1 MARKNTRNRAREV
14 AQGTQCTYYIGAEY
28 MDHSDRLLVED
39 GDTIALYSINLT
51 LAQHWYAQAW
61 RGKVLD
67 LRPFLSQRIDW
78 HMEPERAEEMKQ
90 SGLVLA
96 QCLRHGEGMPVVE
109 IYNGHPVYGSAVDI
123 LIGEVFEAALGVLI
137 EEETDI
143 AGLTISPM
151 HTGYALFEGRHVG
164 NASIGS
170 VARNIAEERPDLTPY
185 SAPDGTV
192 TIFFSDIEDS
202 TALNER
208 LGDAHWMQLLH
219 EHNAIVRREK
229 ALHGGFEVKTIGDA
243 FMLAFKSARAALR
256 CAIGIQRTLAIRN
269 HTAPQPIRVRIGLHT
284 GEFMQEGDDFFG
296 RHVIVAARVGAKAIA
311 GEILVSSL
319 LHELVQPSGE
329 FIFAPCKPATLKGLS
344 GKHTLYRVL
353 WSEEGC

>member
-1 MARKNTRNRAREV
+1 
-14 AQGTQCTYYIGAEY
+14 

-39 GDTIALYSINLT
+39 GDNIELYSMNLT

-67 LRPFLSQRIDW
+67 LTLFASQRLDW
-78 HMEPERAEEMKQ
+78 GMEPEQAEEIKE

-109 IYNGHPVYGSAVDI
+109 TFNGNPVYGSAVEI

-137 EEETDI
+137 EEQTGI

-151 HTGYALFEGRHVG
+151 HTGYALFEGRNVG
-164 NASIGS
+164 NASIGQ
-170 VARNIAEERPDLTPY
+170 VAKRVAEERPNLTSH

-192 TIFFSDIEDS
+192 TIFFSDIESS
-202 TALNER
+202 TSLNEQ
-208 LGDAHWMQLLH
+208 LGDAKWMQLLH
-219 EHNAIVRREK
+219 EHNDIVRREK
-229 ALHGGFEVKTIGDA
+229 ALHSGFEVKTIGDA
-243 FMLAFKSARAALR
+243 FMLAFQSARDALR

-269 HTAPQPIRVRIGLHT
+269 QTAVPPIRVRIGLHT
-284 GEFMQEGDDFFG
+284 GEFMKEADDFYG
-296 RHVIVAARVGAKAIA
+296 QHVNFAARVGSKAAA

-319 LHELVQPSGE
+319 LRELVQPSGE
-329 FIFAPCKPATLKGLS
+329 FVFEACKPAVLKGLS
-344 GKHTLYRVL
+344 GKHILYRVV
-353 WSEEGC
+353 WPTTG